1 MVFYTVNGIEQEY
14 LLSKDKVRVLAL
26 KRQSGMV
33 ELSNYTDWNQ
43 SLLLLL
49 VQPHWH

>member
-1 MVFYTVNGIEQEY
+1 MREKVLPYKSENHMVFYTVNGIEQEY

-33 ELSNYTDWNQ
+33 ELSNYTD
-43 SLLLLL
+43 
-49 VQPHWH
+49 